1 VGKYSKAT
9 VDFIDNMKEKLFE
22 KTGVGITHFTFLNG
36 DGDIEAQTDKG
47 FKIMM
52 TVDGRSEEQA
62 RVIKSVLENEIKDK
76 INALDYIDLRV
87 ENRAYYKL
95 RE

>member
-1 VGKYSKAT
+1 VSISYFS
-9 VDFIDNMKEKLFE
+9 
-22 KTGVGITHFTFLNG
+22 FLND

-47 FKIMM
+47 FKIIM
-52 TVDGRSEEQA
+52 TANGQAEEQA
-62 RVIKSVLENEIKDK
+62 RVIKSVLDNEIKDK
-76 INALDYIDLRV
+76 ISALDYIDLRV